1 MTNRFAFALLC
12 SVALAACSNGPTG
25 SGGSR
30 PSGGGQGN
38 VLSQGEEQPR
48 RRPLPSIGEPGVVA
62 AADVGFARAAREDGQ
77 WIAYGRYAAGTA
89 LVHTLAG
96 PVDAAPWIAAQP
108 PMPQAMGWTPTA
120 VWTSCDGSLA
130 VSFGR
135 FAEAAGVV
143 GSYATVW
150 ALQGDGGYKWTY
162 TMRGPDNPQPPP
174 PPPRVAP
181 DPDVIVVPALG
192 LIDGRVADC
201 LRGAT
206 APPAPDGATLA
217 GAPPAAAS
225 RDGTLQVRW
234 DHGADNTRRLVV
246 DYLREGRWQSAL
258 DFVMPPEG
266 ATR

>member
-12 SVALAACSNGPTG
+12 SAALVACSNGPTG
-25 SGGSR
+25 AGGSR
-30 PSGGGQGN
+30 PSGGLFAQDN
-38 VLSQGEEQPR
+38 DQPR
-48 RRPLPSIGEPGVVA
+48 RRPLPATGEPGVVA

-77 WIAYGRYAAGTA
+77 WVAYASTVAGNA
-89 LVHTLAG
+89 VVHTRDG
-96 PVDAAPWIAAQP
+96 PVAAAPWITAQASL
-108 PMPQAMGWTPTA
+108 PQAMGWAPTA

-135 FAEAAGVV
+135 YAEPAGLV

-150 ALQGDGGYKWTY
+150 ALQDGGGYKWTY

-174 PPPRVAP
+174 PPPRMAP

-201 LRGAT
+201 LRGGAV
-206 APPAPDGATLA
+206 PPAPA
-217 GAPPAAAS
+217 GEIPASSA

-234 DHGADNTRRLVV
+234 DHAADGTRRLVA
-246 DYLREGRWQSAL
+246 DYVREGRWQTAL

-266 ATR
+266 AMR

>member
-1 MTNRFAFALLC
+1 MTNRIAFAVLC
-12 SVALAACSNGPTG
+12 SAVLVACSNGPTG

-30 PSGGGQGN
+30 PSGGGQGG
-38 VLSQGEEQPR
+38 VFAQSDDQPR
-48 RRPLPSIGEPGVVA
+48 RRALAATGEPGVVA
-62 AADVGFARAAREDGQ
+62 AADVGFARSAREDGQ
-77 WIAYGRYAAGTA
+77 WIAYAGYAASGA
-89 LVHTLAG
+89 VVHTLTG
-96 PVDAAPWIAAQP
+96 PVDAAPWIAAQANVRP
-108 PMPQAMGWTPTA
+108 AMGWTPTA

-150 ALQGDGGYKWTY
+150 ALQGDGRYKWTY

-174 PPPRVAP
+174 PPPRLAP

-201 LRGAT
+201 LRGAA
-206 APPAPDGATLA
+206 APPAPAAT
-217 GAPPAAAS
+217 PPASAS

-234 DHGADNTRRLVV
+234 DHAADGTRRLVV